1 MNDYEFT
8 VSQIEDRLNDLESRI
23 ESIEHAIQVLTHR
36 VDSIHTV
43 VYNIVNSEKK

>member
-36 VDSIHTV
+36 IDSIHPV

>member
-1 MNDYEFT
+1 MNDDEFAL
-8 VSQIEDRLNDLESRI
+8 SQIDDRLNDLESRV

-36 VDSIHTV
+36 IDSIHPV